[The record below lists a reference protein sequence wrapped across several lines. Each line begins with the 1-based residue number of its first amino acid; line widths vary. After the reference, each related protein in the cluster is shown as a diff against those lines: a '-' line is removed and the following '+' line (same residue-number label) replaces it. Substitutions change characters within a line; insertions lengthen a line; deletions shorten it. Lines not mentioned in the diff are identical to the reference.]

1 MCYEGTALYHSRSNC
16 PFFFTSVDAAVVHDP
31 VRPPPNPLLP
41 LNFPMNLPSFPA
53 SHVPVALRWT
63 SGTLGTICP
72 SPLPG
77 LRQAWV
83 ELDPSR
89 AVTHQILVQ
98 LMCLLQLSGAGQTVI
113 MQNIINN

>member
-16 PFFFTSVDAAVVHDP
+16 IFFTSVDVAVVHDP
-31 VRPPPNPLLP
+31 VLQPPDPPPPPNSPT
-41 LNFPMNLPSFPA
+41 NLPSSPA
-53 SHVPVALRWT
+53 SRVPVARRWT

-89 AVTHQILVQ
+89 AGTHQISRQ
-98 LMCLLQLSGAGQTVI
+98 SMCLLQLSGAGQTVI
-113 MQNIINN
+113 I

>member
-1 MCYEGTALYHSRSNC
+1 MKGMHCTIQEVTV
-16 PFFFTSVDAAVVHDP
+16 FFFTSVNVAVVHDP
-31 VRPPPNPLLP
+31 VLRPPDPPLP
-41 LNFPMNLPSFPA
+41 QNSPMNLPSFPA
-53 SHVPVALRWT
+53 SRVPVALRCS

-89 AVTHQILVQ
+89 DGIHQILV
-98 LMCLLQLSGAGQTVI
+98 LWMCLLL
-113 MQNIINN
+113 